1 MISADDIEKAKVL
14 LAEDKLEEAMS
25 LLDKLVA
32 DKDNELKDEAYYVR
46 GNAFRRGNHWKEAI
60 NNYTRAIELNPQS
73 PAAAMKAS
81 CIEILDFFNKDMFN
95 PKPRHKSK
103 NREGTNKTFVPSL
116 YLRLK

>member
-1 MISADDIEKAKVL
+1 MISADDIEKAKAL

-95 PKPRHKSK
+95 H
-103 NREGTNKTFVPSL
+103 
-116 YLRLK
+116 